1 MAAWLLLALV
11 AGSIVYCVLVM
22 VAARQYRAIRPP
34 ALHTTEPVSV
44 LKPLAGW
51 DEGLED
57 NLRSIFRQSY
67 PTFELIFAVHRSD
80 DPAVP
85 LVERL
90 RSEYANIPSR
100 LIVTGEPPFPNAKV
114 WSLQLMTSAAAHD
127 LLIMSDSDVRVTF
140 DFLSVIAAEFQDP
153 AVGVSTCP
161 YRAVAGRSIW
171 SRLEAVGM
179 NTEFIGGVLV
189 ARMLEGM
196 KFALG
201 PTIAARKRVIQQV
214 GGFEGLSAFLAE
226 DFVLGNRAAAEGW
239 RVLLSSY
246 VIEHRIGSQ
255 PMMANFRHRLRW
267 HRSSRRS
274 RPAGYVGQLFTNPL
288 PLAMMLLASRP
299 DWWFAAALTVLVR
312 GVTGYAT
319 CHLLGVRFS
328 WLVIP
333 QDLLSFGFWV
343 AGFFGNTVRWR
354 GRTYY
359 LRPDGTFELVTRS

>member
-11 AGSIVYCVLVM
+11 VGSIVYCVLVI
-22 VAARQYRAIRPP
+22 VAVRRYSAIRPP
-34 ALHTTEPVSV
+34 ALHTAEPVSV

-67 PTFELIFAVHRSD
+67 PNFELIFAVHRTD

-201 PTIAARKRVIQQV
+201 PTIAARKQVIQQV
-214 GGFEGLSAFLAE
+214 GGFEGLSTFLAE
-226 DFVLGNRAAAEGW
+226 DFVLGNRAAAAGW
-239 RVLLSSY
+239 R
-246 VIEHRIGSQ
+246 
-255 PMMANFRHRLRW
+255 
-267 HRSSRRS
+267 
-274 RPAGYVGQLFTNPL
+274 
-288 PLAMMLLASRP
+288 
-299 DWWFAAALTVLVR
+299 
-312 GVTGYAT
+312 
-319 CHLLGVRFS
+319 
-328 WLVIP
+328 
-333 QDLLSFGFWV
+333 
-343 AGFFGNTVRWR
+343 
-354 GRTYY
+354 
-359 LRPDGTFELVTRS
+359 